1 MTVTVEPFLH
11 GHATHPDWRMALAL
25 CAAQIDG
32 QRSLHEAPPEPTLG
46 WVYFS
51 EQYLHEAESL
61 LEALRERWPEAEWV
75 GGCGA
80 GVLACGAEYRDEPA
94 LSVMVAC
101 LDPSLFRVFS
111 GQRPLGSF
119 RAGTLQVHAD
129 LLAPDL
135 PELLR
140 ELGERSVNRR
150 MFGGVV
156 FGRRRGT
163 QIAGAALSG
172 GLSGVALHERLPV
185 LTRVA
190 QGCRPLGPTRRITRA
205 ERNQVLTLDGRP
217 ALDCLLEDMGVS
229 EGDLKAVA
237 PRLRE
242 MLAGVVPADT
252 RHRRMASDPA
262 MQVRRLVGVTAG
274 RGAVALAED
283 FDAWPHDDGGD
294 LGAGLVFCQVDTE
307 QARSDLVRACS
318 EIRDELLSDDEAWRM
333 SQGCHESAQDQDPA
347 LSWLRSRIAGAVYV
361 SCASRGGDRF
371 GGQWSELET
380 VRRAL
385 GDVPLVGLYAMAEIA
400 DEQLHSYSGVLSVFL
415 REEVAP

>member
-1 MTVTVEPFLH
+1 MTVAVEPFLH

-32 QRSLHEAPPEPTLG
+32 QRSLCETVVEPTLG

-51 EQYLHEAESL
+51 EQYLPEAEAL
-61 LEALRERWPEAEWV
+61 LEGLRERWPGAEWV

-80 GVLACGAEYRDEPA
+80 GVLASGAEYREEPA

-101 LDPSLFRVFS
+101 LDPSMFRIFS
-111 GQRPLGSF
+111 GQRPLAGF
-119 RAGTLQVHAD
+119 RAGTLLVHAD

-140 ELGERSVNRR
+140 ELGERTVDHR

-185 LTRVA
+185 VTRVA
-190 QGCRPLGPTRRITRA
+190 QGCRPLGPVRRITRA
-205 ERNQVLTLDGRP
+205 ERNQVLSLDGRP
-217 ALDCLLEDMGVS
+217 ALDCLLEDLGV
-229 EGDLKAVA
+229 GVDDLKAVA

-242 MLAGVVPADT
+242 MLAGVVPVGAPAG
-252 RHRRMASDPA
+252 RVASDPH
-262 MQVRRLVGVTAG
+262 MLVRRLVGVTAG

-283 FDAWPHDDGGD
+283 FDAWPRDE
-294 LGAGLVFCQVDTE
+294 AGHLSVGLTFCQADAE

-318 EIRDELLSDDEAWRM
+318 EIRDELLSDDEAWSM
-333 SQGCHESAQDQDPA
+333 SLGHHESAQDEDPA

-371 GGQWSELET
+371 GGPWSELET

-400 DEQLHSYSGVLSVFL
+400 DQQLHSYSGVLSVFL
-415 REEVAP
+415 REGVA